1 MNSAER
7 ATSMCREIQMIKK
20 DSKTQKPSGE
30 HINVALMRFFEEVG
44 SPRCERFTKCCE
56 GGCRRCEVHLSDCDG
71 LNEPR

>member
-56 GGCRRCEVHLSDCDG
+56 RGVQEM
-71 LNEPR
+71 